1 MRGMRAIILGLTINL
16 QVSITSALKLYFVFT
31 VGASSLAVSFSVSG
45 VTLYFFCTGVSVK
58 NNIEAK
64 KHITDKVT
72 KSGKASVF

>member
-45 VTLYFFCTGVSVK
+45 VTLYFFCTGVSDK

-72 KSGKASVF
+72 KRGKASVF